1 MSKGMIKVKVNEKEI
16 EISNKTTYYELA
28 KMIDKNKMP
37 YLVKI
42 NRDVKELRR
51 TPKNGEDIHFL
62 YYQNQLAKDAYA
74 RTAILI
80 MMKAIHDV
88 YKDADAGLKFKVQ
101 NAYYF
106 EIKGRTIDENGV
118 KQIIDQFDKI
128 VSSETLIKKVEYPKS
143 EASKILEENKMN
155 DAKLLFD
162 YIYKPTIK
170 LRYIDD
176 YVRYINGELLYH
188 TGMLKYYKIKS
199 YRKGLLL
206 FLSTSD
212 DESEVNDK
220 PIGEK
225 QFDTLNA
232 STNWARKLG
241 INTVGVL
248 NSHIA
253 NDTFDDLVIMTESY
267 QDKQIGEIADLFKT
281 TKKKLIF
288 IAGPTSSGKTSF
300 ANRLAYHLRAIDL
313 KPHLVP
319 CDNFFKERV
328 DTPKD
333 ENGEYDFES
342 IGAMDIE
349 LLNKTIKKLLNGEKV
364 EMPKFNFA
372 RGVKEYDGKFLQLD
386 ENDVLI
392 LEGIHCLNPELVP
405 ELEQN
410 DIFKIYVSALTEVSI
425 DNANRISTSDLRLIR
440 RLVRDIQLRKITPR
454 ETILRWKS
462 VRKGEEKSIFPYQ
475 ERADIFFNSA
485 LIYEFSVIKDK
496 AIARLFTIADD
507 DEVGITARRLIKI
520 LNFFLGVDSIAIP
533 AHSILR
539 EFLGNSILEVV

>member
-1 MSKGMIKVKVNEKEI
+1 MIKVKVNEKEI
-16 EISNKTTYYELA
+16 EINNKTTYYDLVKTIEC
-28 KMIDKNKMP
+28 NKTP

-51 TPKNGEDIHFL
+51 TPKNGENIELL
-62 YYQNQLAKDAYA
+62 YYQNQMAKDAYA

-80 MMKAIHDV
+80 MLKAIHDV
-88 YKDADAGLKFKVQ
+88 YPDADAALKFKVQ
-101 NAYYF
+101 DAFYF
-106 EIKGRTIDENGV
+106 EIKGRTIDANGA
-118 KQIIDQFDKI
+118 KLIIDQYDK
-128 VSSETLIKKVEYPKS
+128 VVKSETPIKKVEYSKT
-143 EASKILEENKMN
+143 EASNILEENQMN

-162 YIYKPTIK
+162 FIYKPTIK

-188 TGMLKYYKIKS
+188 TGMVKYYKIKS
-199 YRKGLLL
+199 HRKGLLL

-212 DESEVNDK
+212 DESEVTER

-267 QDKQIGEIADLFKT
+267 QDKQIGDIAELFKM

-300 ANRLAYHLRAIDL
+300 ANRLAYHLKAIDL
-313 KPHLVP
+313 KPHMVP

-328 DTPKD
+328 DTPRD
-333 ENGEYDFES
+333 ENGDYDFES
-342 IGAMDIE
+342 IAAMDTE
-349 LLNKTIKKLLNGEKV
+349 LLNNTIQRLLSGERV
-364 EMPKFNFA
+364 EMPRFNFA
-372 RGVKEYDGKFLQLD
+372 RGVKEYEGKFLQLN

-405 ELEQN
+405 KLDQN
-410 DIFKIYVSALTEVSI
+410 DVFKVYVSALTEVSI

-440 RLVRDIQLRKITPR
+440 RLVRDIHLRRISPK

-462 VRKGEEKSIFPYQ
+462 VRNGEEKSIFPYQ

-507 DEVGITARRLIKI
+507 PDVGMTARRLIKI
-520 LNFFLGVDSIAIP
+520 LNFFLGVDTIAIP

>member
-1 MSKGMIKVKVNEKEI
+1 MVKVKINEKEI
-16 EISNKTTYYELA
+16 EISNKTTYYDLS
-28 KMIDKNKMP
+28 KTLDTDKVP

-51 TPKNGEDIHFL
+51 IPKNGEDIQFL
-62 YYQNQLAKDAYA
+62 YYKDQMARDAYA

-80 MMKAIHDV
+80 MLKAIHDV
-88 YKDADAGLKFKVQ
+88 YKDADAALKFKVQ

-106 EIKGRTIDENGV
+106 EIKGRTIDAQGARL
-118 KQIIDQFDKI
+118 IIDQYAEI
-128 VSSETLIKKVEYPKS
+128 VKSETPIKKVEYSKI
-143 EASKILEENKMN
+143 EASKLLVENQMN
-155 DAKLLFD
+155 DVKLLFD
-162 YIYKPTIK
+162 FIYKPTIK

-176 YVRYINGELLYH
+176 YIRYINGELLYH
-188 TGMLKYYKIKS
+188 TGMVKYYKIKN
-199 YRKGLLL
+199 YKKGLLL
-206 FLSTSD
+206 YLSTSD
-212 DESEVNDK
+212 DESEVIEK

-232 STNWARKLG
+232 STNWARKLE
-241 INTVGVL
+241 INTVGIL

-267 QDKQIGEIADLFKT
+267 QDKQIGDIAELFKI

-288 IAGPTSSGKTSF
+288 IAGPSSSGKTSF
-300 ANRLAYHLRAIDL
+300 ANRLAYHLKAIDL

-342 IGAMDIE
+342 ISAMDTE
-349 LLNKTIKKLLNGEKV
+349 LLNNKIQGLLSGKRV
-364 EMPKFNFA
+364 EMPRFNFA
-372 RGVKEYDGKFLQLD
+372 KGIKEYDGKFLQLN

-392 LEGIHCLNPELVP
+392 LEGIHCLNPALVP
-405 ELEQN
+405 KIDQN
-410 DIFKIYVSALTEVSI
+410 DIFKVYVSALTEVSI

-440 RLVRDIQLRKITPR
+440 RLIRDIHLRKISPKD
-454 ETILRWKS
+454 TILRWKS
-462 VRKGEEKSIFPYQ
+462 VRNGEEKSIFPYQ

-485 LIYEFSVIKDK
+485 LIYEFSILKDK
-496 AIARLFTIADD
+496 AIAKLFTIADD
-507 DEVGITARRLIKI
+507 PEVGITARRLIKI

>member
-1 MSKGMIKVKVNEKEI
+1 MIKVKVNEKEI
-16 EISNKTTYYELA
+16 EINDKTTYYELA
-28 KMIDKNKMP
+28 KSVNTDKVP

-51 TPKNGEDIHFL
+51 TPKNGEDIQFL
-62 YYQNQLAKDAYA
+62 YYKDQMAKDAYA

-80 MMKAIHDV
+80 MLKAIHDV
-88 YKDADAGLKFKVQ
+88 YSDADAALKFKVQ

-106 EIKGRTIDENGV
+106 EIKGRTLDAEGAKLIME
-118 KQIIDQFDKI
+118 QYDKI
-128 VSSETLIKKVEYPKS
+128 VKSESLIKKIEYSKT
-143 EASKILEENKMN
+143 EASKILAENQM
-155 DAKLLFD
+155 DDVKLLFD
-162 YIYKPTIK
+162 FIYKPTIK

-188 TGMLKYYKIKS
+188 TGMVKYYKIKS
-199 YRKGLLL
+199 HKKGLLL
-206 FLSTSD
+206 FISTTD
-212 DESEVNDK
+212 DESEVVERA
-220 PIGEK
+220 IGEK

-253 NDTFDDLVIMTESY
+253 TDTFDDLVIMTESY
-267 QDKQIGEIADLFKT
+267 QDKQIGDIAELFKQ

-288 IAGPTSSGKTSF
+288 IAGPSSSGKTSF
-300 ANRLAYHLRAIDL
+300 ANRLAYHLKAIDL
-313 KPHLVP
+313 KPHLIA
-319 CDNFFKERV
+319 CDNFFKERE

-342 IGAMDIE
+342 ILAMDTE
-349 LLNKTIKKLLNGEKV
+349 LLNSSIQKLLNGEKV
-364 EMPKFNFA
+364 EMPRFNFA
-372 RGVKEYDGKFLQLD
+372 RGVKEYNGNFLQLN

-392 LEGIHCLNPELVP
+392 LEGIHCLNPALVP
-405 ELEQN
+405 HIDQN
-410 DIFKIYVSALTEVSI
+410 DIFKVYVSALTEVSI
-425 DNANRISTSDLRLIR
+425 DNANRIATSDLRLIR
-440 RLVRDIQLRKITPR
+440 RLIRDIHLRRISPKD
-454 ETILRWKS
+454 TILRWKS
-462 VRKGEEKSIFPYQ
+462 VRNGEEKSIFPYQ

-496 AIARLFTIADD
+496 AIAKLFIIADD
-507 DEVGITARRLIKI
+507 PEVGMTARRLIKI